1 MILGAEIK
9 TIAPSFFDSVVVAVL
24 TVFMI
29 AAISLF
35 TFIIKK
41 LSQHDTALAVLV
53 QAVSP
58 PGDKSLRALLQEI
71 QLDQARATTP
81 NPGGH
86 TGP

>member
-1 MILGAEIK
+1 MIATAQ
-9 TIAPSFFDSVVVAVL
+9 TIAPSLFDSVLVAVM
-24 TVFMI
+24 TVFLI

-35 TFIIKK
+35 SYIIKK
-41 LSQHDTALAVLV
+41 LSAHDTALAVLL

-81 NPGGH
+81 NVSHNSPS
-86 TGP
+86 